1 LLYDDTGYI
10 FDIDL
15 QKLFSSRFGSTL
27 KEEKIFK
34 SFIKESYEMNPDSIG
49 TEAMDLSPKN
59 TVKLNA
65 TDFIMQKAHEKQIAI
80 GMKLKIEL
88 IRTLTIGKDGYVKL
102 WNRSYTCL
110 FVLKIPS
117 LLKITWNM
125 E

>member
-1 LLYDDTGYI
+1 
-10 FDIDL
+10 
-15 QKLFSSRFGSTL
+15 
-27 KEEKIFK
+27 
-34 SFIKESYEMNPDSIG
+34 
-49 TEAMDLSPKN
+49 
-59 TVKLNA
+59 VKLNA